1 LIVLV
6 NGVVLAAHLDCDR
19 EIILGYVTKGIIEK
33 LASGKYD
40 LDKCRN
46 RVLAYLREKAAGRSG
61 DLTNERALLAK
72 EQRDALVFKNAL
84 IRGDFVS
91 LETIKKILIAMLAV
105 IRERL
110 LTIPGKM
117 ADACEMRLRAEIEAI
132 LRTEIIETLNELHD
146 PDHIIGGAGG
156 RSDSAG
162 SAVHRPQ
169 ATAKPQPD

>member
-72 EQRDALVFKNAL
+72 EQRDALVFKN
-84 IRGDFVS
+84 
-91 LETIKKILIAMLAV
+91 
-105 IRERL
+105 
-110 LTIPGKM
+110 
-117 ADACEMRLRAEIEAI
+117 
-132 LRTEIIETLNELHD
+132 
-146 PDHIIGGAGG
+146 
-156 RSDSAG
+156 
-162 SAVHRPQ
+162 
-169 ATAKPQPD
+169 

>member
-72 EQRDALVFKNAL
+72 EQREAFTLKNA
-84 IRGDFVS
+84 ISRGDYVS
-91 LETIKKILIAMLAV
+91 IGAMRDRIETMLTV
-105 IRERL
+105 FRERI
-110 LTIPGKM
+110 LTTIGKM
-117 ADACEMRLRAEIEAI
+117 ADPLSMRPREEIEPLLRAELYEA
-132 LRTEIIETLNELHD
+132 LDELSNPASH
-146 PDHIIGGAGG
+146 GG
-156 RSDSAG
+156 DSP
-162 SAVHRPQ
+162 R
-169 ATAKPQPD
+169 